1 MGTTKRDL
9 VDRIAEA
16 TGTTK
21 VRTDAIIDL
30 FLVELVEVLAAEGR
44 VELRDFGV
52 LRTVDLAA
60 RTARNPRTGDPV
72 EVPARTHVR
81 FKAGKAT
88 RARLNT

>member
-21 VRTDAIIDL
+21 VRTDAIVEM
-30 FLVELVEVLAAEGR
+30 FLEELVETLATEGR

-52 LRTVDLAA
+52 LRTVDLPA
-60 RTARNPRTGDPV
+60 RTARNPKTGDPV
-72 EVPARTHVR
+72 DVPARTHVR
-81 FKAGKAT
+81 FKAGKAM
-88 RARLNT
+88 RARLNP